1 MEYSA
6 LIFDDCLDEQDTYEK
21 MLQLIHMF
29 SQDSRCRQV
38 VVSCKS
44 EWVLKL
50 ATCPKNKMMLVQK
63 SDKPYVAL
71 LNGLKAVLHENVI
84 VAGISKEHNE
94 NNVDQLLDELAK
106 YPAIYLDDD
115 FQAFDTRLL
124 MFCLQHA
131 IESNLAITSYAQAV
145 SNLADTPLKYI

>member
-6 LIFDDCLDEQDTYEK
+6 LIFDDCQDQQDTYEK
-21 MLQLIHMF
+21 LLSLIELF
-29 SQDSRCRQV
+29 AKDERCTQI

-71 LNGLKAVLHENVI
+71 LTGLKAVLHENVI
-84 VAGISKEHNE
+84 VAGISKEHGFKNI
-94 NNVDQLLDELAK
+94 DQLLDELSK

-124 MFCLQHA
+124 MFCLQQA
-131 IESNLAITSYAQAV
+131 IESNLAITSYAQAI
-145 SNLADTPLKYI
+145 SSLADTPLKYI